1 MKIEKIKKL
10 SNGKYQ
16 LILDN
21 KEVITT
27 YDEIIINNM
36 LFNGKE
42 LNNALL
48 SEISLKNNYYDL
60 YNKIIKM
67 ISTKW
72 RSIYEIKEFLK
83 KNSFEDSDSIINDL
97 KAKGL
102 LNDLRYAKSYASD
115 QINLAKVGPYKIKS
129 NLEKLKIDKEIIEEV
144 MATLNDDLIH
154 ENLVNIVLKKSRL
167 NNHYS
172 LFQLKTKLKLEKTNG
187 SYKTGFYVKDNL
199 LGNGTLTYIDPETKI
214 YGALGH
220 YIIDSNTNEA
230 IKISDGSIFKSVIT
244 NITKSTDGNPGSI
257 NTKFYR
263 QNVYGTI
270 TQNTNSGIFGTYNNI
285 PNDNKTIPVAK
296 IDEVKLGKATIYT
309 SLYQGKTKEYT
320 INILKIDKNSA
331 IKNIYFEIN
340 DENLIKDAGGIV
352 QGMSGS
358 PIVQNGKLI
367 GAVTHVTIDNVKT
380 GYGISIINMLEQGEK
395 GSN

>member
-1 MKIEKIKKL
+1 MKNINKKIIAFLLLWLMPLMVLAYSNEVILGGQNVGISINSKGVLVVGFYKVNNIYNASRLLIGDYIIKVNNEEIKNIKELVSKIEE
-10 SNGKYQ
+10 YAT
-16 LILDN
+16 DN
-21 KEVITT
+21 QVEITYLRNEKEYT
-27 YDEIIINNM
+27 
-36 LFNGKE
+36 
-42 LNNALL
+42 
-48 SEISLKNNYYDL
+48 
-60 YNKIIKM
+60 
-67 ISTKW
+67 
-72 RSIYEIKEFLK
+72 
-83 KNSFEDSDSIINDL
+83 
-97 KAKGL
+97 
-102 LNDLRYAKSYASD
+102 
-115 QINLAKVGPYKIKS
+115 
-129 NLEKLKIDKEIIEEV
+129 
-144 MATLNDDLIH
+144 
-154 ENLVNIVLKKSRL
+154 
-167 NNHYS
+167 
-172 LFQLKTKLKLEKTNG
+172 TKLELEKTNG
-187 SYKTGFYVKDNL
+187 SYKTGIYVKDNL

-309 SLYQGKTKEYT
+309 SLYQGETKEYT

>member
-1 MKIEKIKKL
+1 MVKCMKNINKKIIAFLLLWLMPLMVLAYSNEVILGGQNVGISINSKGVLVVGFYKVNNIYNASRLLIGDYIIKVNNEEIKNIKELVSKIEE
-10 SNGKYQ
+10 YAT
-16 LILDN
+16 DN
-21 KEVITT
+21 QVEITYLRNEKEYT
-27 YDEIIINNM
+27 
-36 LFNGKE
+36 
-42 LNNALL
+42 
-48 SEISLKNNYYDL
+48 
-60 YNKIIKM
+60 
-67 ISTKW
+67 
-72 RSIYEIKEFLK
+72 
-83 KNSFEDSDSIINDL
+83 
-97 KAKGL
+97 
-102 LNDLRYAKSYASD
+102 
-115 QINLAKVGPYKIKS
+115 
-129 NLEKLKIDKEIIEEV
+129 
-144 MATLNDDLIH
+144 
-154 ENLVNIVLKKSRL
+154 
-167 NNHYS
+167 
-172 LFQLKTKLKLEKTNG
+172 TKLKLEKTNG
-187 SYKTGFYVKDNL
+187 SYKIGIYVKDNL

-309 SLYQGKTKEYT
+309 SLYQGETKEYT

>member
-1 MKIEKIKKL
+1 MVKCMKNINKKIIAFLLLWLMPLMVLAYSNEVILGGQNVGISINSKGVLVVGFYKVNNIYNASRLLIGDYIIKVNNEEIKNIKELVSKIEE
-10 SNGKYQ
+10 YAT
-16 LILDN
+16 DN
-21 KEVITT
+21 QVEITYLRNEKEYT
-27 YDEIIINNM
+27 
-36 LFNGKE
+36 
-42 LNNALL
+42 
-48 SEISLKNNYYDL
+48 
-60 YNKIIKM
+60 
-67 ISTKW
+67 
-72 RSIYEIKEFLK
+72 
-83 KNSFEDSDSIINDL
+83 
-97 KAKGL
+97 
-102 LNDLRYAKSYASD
+102 
-115 QINLAKVGPYKIKS
+115 
-129 NLEKLKIDKEIIEEV
+129 
-144 MATLNDDLIH
+144 
-154 ENLVNIVLKKSRL
+154 
-167 NNHYS
+167 
-172 LFQLKTKLKLEKTNG
+172 TKLKLEKTNG
-187 SYKTGFYVKDNL
+187 SYKTGIYVKDNL

-270 TQNTNSGIFGTYNNI
+270 TQNANSGIFGTYNNI

-309 SLYQGKTKEYT
+309 SLYQGETKEYT

>member
-1 MKIEKIKKL
+1 MVKCMKNINKKIIAFLLLWLMPLMVLAYSNEVILGGQNVGISINSKGVLVVGFYKVNNIYNASRLLIGDYIIKVNNEEIKNIKELVSKIEE
-10 SNGKYQ
+10 YAT
-16 LILDN
+16 DN
-21 KEVITT
+21 QVEITYLRNEKEYT
-27 YDEIIINNM
+27 
-36 LFNGKE
+36 
-42 LNNALL
+42 
-48 SEISLKNNYYDL
+48 
-60 YNKIIKM
+60 
-67 ISTKW
+67 
-72 RSIYEIKEFLK
+72 
-83 KNSFEDSDSIINDL
+83 
-97 KAKGL
+97 
-102 LNDLRYAKSYASD
+102 
-115 QINLAKVGPYKIKS
+115 
-129 NLEKLKIDKEIIEEV
+129 
-144 MATLNDDLIH
+144 
-154 ENLVNIVLKKSRL
+154 
-167 NNHYS
+167 
-172 LFQLKTKLKLEKTNG
+172 TKLELEKTNG
-187 SYKTGFYVKDNL
+187 SYKTGIYVKDNL

-309 SLYQGKTKEYT
+309 SLYQGETKEYT

>member
-1 MKIEKIKKL
+1 MVKCMKNINKKIIAFLLLWLMPLMVLAYSNEVILGGQNVGISINSKGVLVVGFYKVNNIYNASRLLIGDYIIKVNNEEIKNIKELVSKIEE
-10 SNGKYQ
+10 YAT
-16 LILDN
+16 DN
-21 KEVITT
+21 QVEITYLRNEKEYT
-27 YDEIIINNM
+27 
-36 LFNGKE
+36 
-42 LNNALL
+42 
-48 SEISLKNNYYDL
+48 
-60 YNKIIKM
+60 
-67 ISTKW
+67 
-72 RSIYEIKEFLK
+72 
-83 KNSFEDSDSIINDL
+83 
-97 KAKGL
+97 
-102 LNDLRYAKSYASD
+102 
-115 QINLAKVGPYKIKS
+115 
-129 NLEKLKIDKEIIEEV
+129 
-144 MATLNDDLIH
+144 
-154 ENLVNIVLKKSRL
+154 
-167 NNHYS
+167 
-172 LFQLKTKLKLEKTNG
+172 TKLELEKTNG
-187 SYKTGFYVKDNL
+187 SYKTGIYVKDNL

-230 IKISDGSIFKSVIT
+230 IKISDGSIFKSIIT

-309 SLYQGKTKEYT
+309 SLYQGETKEYT